1 MYIKLNLQGEL
12 LQLLQDESKEEFRSP
27 TQHVMFIL
35 NKHFKDKIS
44 SVKETSNVS
53 NTQEVS
59 IEYQKELLVTSG
71 VYEDKIHSTEQ
82 PVIVTNTQEVVQQEQ
97 EDFDYISDEMINF

>member
-44 SVKETSNVS
+44 SVKETTKVQ

-59 IEYQKELLVTSG
+59 TEHTKELLVTNG
-71 VYEDKIHSTEQ
+71 VYEDKIHSIEH
-82 PVIVTNTQEVVQQEQ
+82 PVVVGSTQEVVQEGQ
-97 EDFDYISDEMINF
+97 DDLDYISDEMLNF

>member
-12 LQLLQDESKEEFRSP
+12 LELLQEESKEEFRSP

-53 NTQEVS
+53 NTQDVS
-59 IEYQKELLVTSG
+59 IEYQKELLATSG
-71 VYEDKIHSTEQ
+71 VYEDKIHSTEK
-82 PVIVTNTQEVVQQEQ
+82 PVVVNNTQEVVIQEQ
-97 EDFDYISDEMINF
+97 DDLDYISEEMLNF

>member
-1 MYIKLNLQGEL
+1 MYIKLNLQCEL

-53 NTQEVS
+53 NTQDVS
-59 IEYQKELLVTSG
+59 IEYQKELLATSG
-71 VYEDKIHSTEQ
+71 VYEDKIHSTEK
-82 PVIVTNTQEVVQQEQ
+82 PVVVNNTQEVVIQEQ
-97 EDFDYISDEMINF
+97 DDLDYISEEMLNF